1 MTINLII
8 YGEHLQ
14 HEASDNTSDAN
25 EQVTDDEAYVC
36 STRLVEKERS
46 WVHDRRNGPSVEGG
60 VNGGGGGV
68 VEWRE
73 CIGV

>member
-8 YGEHLQ
+8 YGEHLK
-14 HEASDNTSDAN
+14 HEASDDTSYTN
-25 EQVTDDEAYVC
+25 EQVTDDEADVGG
-36 STRLVEKERS
+36 TRLVEKKRS
-46 WVHDRRNGPSVEGG
+46 WVHDRSNGPSVEGG